1 LLTIGSHSFLLETAP
16 SDESEQKE
24 QEADVTATTATGDNA
39 ATPNGNSTPAKTPIP
54 RRKSTAGGSSA
65 KKLNKKK
72 SHQRITHLDAQP
84 GEYYIARLKSY
95 PPWPAVICD
104 EEMLPQTLLSTRPVT
119 TKQADGTYKEAYAD
133 GGKRVNERTFP
144 IMFLETNELYVF
156 SNVHVS
162 YFIGTYLPARFS
174 FIPFLWIFY
183 LHHRDNNGEL
193 QEANQ
198 VVLSTVPGFPTRISH
213 PSIPSRVK
221 MFPRKASRR
230 T

>member
-1 LLTIGSHSFLLETAP
+1 MLTIGSHSFLLETAP
-16 SDESEQKE
+16 SDESDQKE
-24 QEADVTATTATGDNA
+24 QEADVTATTATGDDA
-39 ATPNGNSTPAKTPIP
+39 AAAPNGNSTPAKTPIP

-156 SNVHVS
+156 SNVHLS
-162 YFIGTYLPARFS
+162 YFIGIYLPSRFLFNFFFFFFFFFGGYFVYIIAITTENYKKLIES
-174 FIPFLWIFY
+174 FFQQCLDSQ
-183 LHHRDNNGEL
+183 HR
-193 QEANQ
+193 
-198 VVLSTVPGFPTRISH
+198 SH
-213 PSIPSRVK
+213 TP
-221 MFPRKASRR
+221 
-230 T
+230 